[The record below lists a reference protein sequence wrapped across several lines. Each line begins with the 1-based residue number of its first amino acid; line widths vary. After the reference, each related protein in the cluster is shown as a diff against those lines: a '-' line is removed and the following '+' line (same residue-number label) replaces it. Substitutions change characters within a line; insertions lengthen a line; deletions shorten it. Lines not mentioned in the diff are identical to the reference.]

1 MAQTPRF
8 TIKLTT
14 AKNGQLR
21 ATYWSMLAMRWF
33 AMPRAKAELLLATDQ
48 ADAYVP
54 YSAA

>member
-1 MAQTPRF
+1 MTQAPRF

-14 AKNGQLR
+14 AKNGHPR

-33 AMPRAKAELLLATDQ
+33 AMPRAEAELLLATDQ

-54 YSAA
+54 YVAA

>member
-1 MAQTPRF
+1 MTQTPRF